1 MADENAVEAARD
13 RDESDGDEA
22 TELKARV
29 IELEDLWRRAL
40 ADLDNTR
47 KRASRDLAQMR
58 ADERARVAA
67 EWLPILDNLE
77 LALAHAQ
84 SDPVAIVQGIK
95 AVRDQALAVLTRL
108 GFPRRNDVGEHFDPT
123 RHEAVSAVTD
133 PDAEPGTIVHVVRP
147 GYGDDEHQLRPAA
160 VVVAQRPD

>member
-1 MADENAVEAARD
+1 MADENTVAAAQD
-13 RDESDGDEA
+13 RDESDGDEP

-47 KRASRDLAQMR
+47 KRATRDLAQVR
-58 ADERARVAA
+58 ADERTRVAA

-84 SDPVAIVQGIK
+84 SDPTVIVQGIQ

-108 GFPRRNDVGEHFDPT
+108 GFPRRNDVGEQFDPA
-123 RHEAVSAVTD
+123 RHEAVSAVAD
-133 PDAEPGTIVHVVRP
+133 PDAEPGTILHVVRP
-147 GYGDDEHQLRPAA
+147 GYGDDEHPLRPAA